1 MRQIYPLIF
10 FGEGGV
16 LTATYIINRLPSKVI
31 NNKTPYEI
39 LLNCKP
45 QYDHMRVF
53 GCLVYAKENKVSKDK
68 FEERGIPC
76 VFLGYQQRQK
86 CYRMYDLKDKR
97 IIVSRDV
104 KFVKHHYPFKTIDK
118 NPHRS
123 ETELENVGL
132 RPFL

>member
-1 MRQIYPLIF
+1 
-10 FGEGGV
+10 
-16 LTATYIINRLPSKVI
+16 
-31 NNKTPYEI
+31 
-39 LLNCKP
+39 
-45 QYDHMRVF
+45 MRVF